1 MLPQAL
7 ACKRGGQW
15 MMLLSSRTRVRT
27 APPPEVAGFLFRIL
41 ANCLDITSVW
51 SIGHEPETPC
61 AAARTLLAF
70 ADQATLRRLR
80 AGEYLHEVQ
89 IEFLVVIDGDLFES
103 AWGPCKLSGSLA
115 RWAWRQTTSQDAYY
129 DEARWAEGG
138 GGVVRVRRHAQLLWE
153 RATAETA

>member
-1 MLPQAL
+1 MGGRRVPF
-7 ACKRGGQW
+7 KRGGQW
-15 MMLLSSRTRVRT
+15 MMLLSSRTRAPA
-27 APPPEVAGFLFRIL
+27 APPPEVADFLFRIL
-41 ANCLDITSVW
+41 ANCLDISSVW
-51 SIGHEPETPC
+51 SIGHDPEAQC

-80 AGEYLHEVQ
+80 AGEYLHEAQ

-138 GGVVRVRRHAQLLWE
+138 GVVRVRRHARLIWE